1 VKGAYFAKISP
12 RETYLASARIFAREI
27 SLWSINTGKVVRTL
41 DGHEAGTY
49 SVAFSGDESLLASLG
64 NDGSVKIWDVVE
76 EKVVAEKTISR
87 KQLQNIQSLTGTSV
101 VVQLGAGNGDVSITF
116 KQP

>member
-1 VKGAYFAKISP
+1 MKGAYFAKISP

-27 SLWSINTGKVVRTL
+27 LLWSIDTGEVVRTL
-41 DGHEAGTY
+41 DGDETGTY
-49 SVAFSGDESLLASLG
+49 SVAFSGDERLLASLG
-64 NDGSVKIWDVVE
+64 NDGSVRVWDVAE

-87 KQLQNIQSLTGTSV
+87 KQLQHIQSSTGASV
-101 VVQLGAGNGDVSITF
+101 VVQLDTDSGDVSITF